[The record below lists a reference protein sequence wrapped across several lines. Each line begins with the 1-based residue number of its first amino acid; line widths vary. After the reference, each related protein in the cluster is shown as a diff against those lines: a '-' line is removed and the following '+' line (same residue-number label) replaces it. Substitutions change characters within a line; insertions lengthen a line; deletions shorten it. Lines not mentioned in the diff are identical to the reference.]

1 MKNLL
6 DEKPTDELHGRLAF
20 SRDFVDLGS
29 LRGRDILDIGCGYG
43 WFESLSLLHG
53 AASVTGIEPTD
64 ADLVTVREGIR
75 DERASFQVA
84 GATALPFDNDSFDT
98 VVMWEVLEHL
108 PKGSEDVAFSE
119 ITRVLRPGGRLFLS
133 TPHATLLT
141 QATDPARWL
150 IGHRHYALDAV
161 RRVTESAGLEV
172 VRLETRGGPWEIVH
186 MNVLYFSKWI
196 LRRRPLFERR
206 LISRSDRDWSRPGGF
221 VHVFLEATKPA

>member
-20 SRDFVDLGS
+20 SRDFVDLGL
-29 LRGRDILDIGCGYG
+29 LRDKDVLDVGCGYG
-43 WFESLSLLHG
+43 WFESLSLMHG
-53 AASVTGIEPTD
+53 AASVTGIEPTE
-64 ADLVTVREGIR
+64 ADLVTVRRGIR
-75 DERASFQVA
+75 DERASFRVA
-84 GATALPFDNDSFDT
+84 SATALPFDDGSFDA

-108 PKGSEDVAFSE
+108 PKGSEAEAFSE
-119 ITRVLRPGGRLFLS
+119 IARVLRPDGRLFLS

-150 IGHRHYALDAV
+150 IGHRHYGLDAV
-161 RRVTESAGLEV
+161 RRLTESAGLEV